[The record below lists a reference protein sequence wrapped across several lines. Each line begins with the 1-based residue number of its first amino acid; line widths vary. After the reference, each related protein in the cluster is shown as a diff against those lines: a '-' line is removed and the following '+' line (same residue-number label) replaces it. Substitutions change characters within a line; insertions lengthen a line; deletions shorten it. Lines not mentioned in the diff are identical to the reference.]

1 MKLRLISS
9 RAAVL
14 LREDDLA
21 TETRRHREV
30 QELNVL
36 TDRIIGC
43 AIEVHRALGPGLLES
58 IYEKAL
64 CYELKLKSVTYVQQS
79 LVPIQ
84 YKGQS
89 LGDMRLDILVEGA
102 VVVEL
107 KAVDRMDPVFQA
119 QLLSYLK
126 ITGKRLG
133 LLINFNVP
141 VLKDGIKRIAL

>member
-1 MKLRLISS
+1 
-9 RAAVL
+9 
-14 LREDDLA
+14 
-21 TETRRHREV
+21 
-30 QELNVL
+30 
-36 TDRIIGC
+36 
-43 AIEVHRALGPGLLES
+43 
-58 IYEKAL
+58 
-64 CYELKLKSVTYVQQS
+64 
-79 LVPIQ
+79 
-84 YKGQS
+84 
-89 LGDMRLDILVEGA
+89 MRLDILVEDA

>member
-1 MKLRLISS
+1 MLD
-9 RAAVL
+9 
-14 LREDDLA
+14 EPLA
-21 TETRRHREV
+21 TETRRHREI
-30 QELNVL
+30 QDLNVL

-43 AIEVHRALGPGLLES
+43 AIEVHKALGPGLLES

-64 CYELKLKSVTYVQQS
+64 CYELRLKRIDHVQQAP
-79 LVPIQ
+79 VPIQ

-89 LGDMRLDILVEGA
+89 LGDLRLDILVEDT
-102 VVVEL
+102 VVIEL

-141 VLKDGIKRIAL
+141 ALKDGIKRIAL

>member
-1 MKLRLISS
+1 ML
-9 RAAVL
+9 
-14 LREDDLA
+14 DNPMA

-30 QELNVL
+30 QDLNVL
-36 TDRIIGC
+36 TEQIIGC
-43 AIEVHRALGPGLLES
+43 AIEVHRTLGPGLLES

-64 CYELKLKSVTYVQQS
+64 CYELETKKIVHVQQA
-79 LVPIQ
+79 PIPIL

-89 LGDMRLDILVEGA
+89 LGDFRIDLIVEDS

-107 KAVDRMDPVFQA
+107 KAVDRMDQVFQA

-126 ITGKRLG
+126 LTGKRLG

-141 VLKDGIKRIAL
+141 VLKAGIKRIAL